1 MKILPLYVT
10 KITIFHVFLFL
21 ATHSCPARC
30 EQNNGYIPVAGLF
43 DLRSTF
49 SDGAHSIDDLA
60 EMAQS
65 RGFKCLFINDHDRIA
80 LSYGIFP
87 FRNILRYKKEYPS
100 IITHGPEKYLD
111 EIKRVSAKYPDMI
124 IIPGCET
131 SAYYYWTGSWFK
143 KNLTLNNY
151 DRRIII
157 INLTEPDDYQYIP
170 NLPYKLSLRYT
181 SKLLPGLLIFVIP
194 LAIGIILLRWKGF
207 SRLMGIFIIIFSSL
221 AIIDYNPFRSSLF
234 SPYERDTGIAP
245 YQELIDYVNEKGG
258 LSFWNYPEQKSG
270 IRTHG
275 PIEVRTSPYP
285 QVLHESVGYTSFAAI
300 YGEYTTATAP
310 GGEWDLVLNEYCRGQ
325 RDNAPWAISTAD
337 FHEEGRLNQV
347 LGSFPTI
354 FMVKEFSKESV
365 LESIRNGFMYC
376 SRGDGREWPQ
386 IDYFVISGKENKTA
400 FMGETLTTVDFP
412 VIRFEVSCNNGVSK
426 KINISLIRGGE
437 LIGTFAG
444 TTPLRIEYRDDE
456 IHTGAKTYYRI
467 MDQREHLVS
476 NPIFVIRES
485 SN

>member
-1 MKILPLYVT
+1 MKICPGNVT
-10 KITIFHVFLFL
+10 KITVFHVFLFL
-21 ATHSCPARC
+21 ATPSCPAQC
-30 EQNNGYIPVAGLF
+30 EQNNDYIPVAGLF

-60 EMAQS
+60 KMARS

-87 FRNILRYKKEYPS
+87 FKNILRYKKEYPS

-111 EIKRVSAKYPDMI
+111 EIKGVSAKYPDMI

-151 DRRIII
+151 DRRILIV
-157 INLTEPDDYQYIP
+157 NLTEPGDYQYIP
-170 NLPYKLSLRYT
+170 NLPYKFSFRYT
-181 SKLLPGLLIFVIP
+181 SNLLPGLLIFVIP

-207 SRLMGIFIIIFSSL
+207 SRLMGILIIIFSSL

-234 SPYERDTGIAP
+234 SPYERDAGIAP

-270 IRTHG
+270 VRTYD
-275 PIEVRTSPYP
+275 PIEVRTRPYP
-285 QVLHESVGYTSFAAI
+285 QVLHESVGYMGFAAI

-310 GGEWDLVLNEYCRGQ
+310 GGEWDLVLNEYCRGERQ
-325 RDNAPWAISTAD
+325 NAPWAISTAD

-354 FMVKEFSKESV
+354 FMVKEFSKEAV
-365 LESIRNGFMYC
+365 LESIRNGLMYC

-386 IDYFVISGKENKTA
+386 IDYFVISDKQNEKA
-400 FMGETLTTVDFP
+400 FMGETLTTLDFP
-412 VIRFEVSCNNGVSK
+412 VIRFEVSYNNEISK
-426 KINISLIRGGE
+426 NINISLIRGGE
-437 LIGTFAG
+437 LIETFAG
-444 TTPLRIEYRDDE
+444 TTPLRIEYRDEE

-467 MDQREHLVS
+467 MDQMEHLVS